1 MSYREWTYNGYGIF
15 ISDYSDKITEE
26 NVVKLLEKAPTVKES
41 FNVLITEGLTT
52 LEAVDEYEGNF
63 TCLTGVG
70 ALLCDVMNECEEDIT
85 FDAVDDF
92 DGEQYVL
99 LLEQMPWH
107 MTEREKALTPESL
120 TEIFKKYCDI
130 LIDGKY
136 SIGDYEVCN
145 GG

>member
-26 NVVKLLEKAPTVKES
+26 NVLKLLEKAPSVKES
-41 FNVLITEGLTT
+41 FKALIAEGITT
-52 LEAVDEYEGNF
+52 LEAVEEYEGDW
-63 TCLTGVG
+63 TSLIGVG
-70 ALLCDVMNECEEDIT
+70 ALLCDVINECEEDIT

-92 DGEQYVL
+92 DGRQYVL

-107 MTEREKALTPESL
+107 MTEEEKALTPESL
-120 TEIFKKYCDI
+120 AEIFKKYCDI
-130 LIDGKY
+130 LIDGQY
-136 SIGDYEVCN
+136 SIEDYVVCN